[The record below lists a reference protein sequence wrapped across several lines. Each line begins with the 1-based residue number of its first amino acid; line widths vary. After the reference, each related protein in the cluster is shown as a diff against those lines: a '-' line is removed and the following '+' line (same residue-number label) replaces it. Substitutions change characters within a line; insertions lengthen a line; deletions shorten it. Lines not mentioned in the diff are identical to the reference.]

1 MQNNYISSQDFE
13 ETHTVYSAI
22 KPVEIFMSSNTD
34 DVIDYLF
41 DTLLQRFEEEIET
54 SNERGSWFDHEN
66 VVLLHYYFMK
76 IDIKRAESYME
87 SLE

>member
-1 MQNNYISSQDFE
+1 MQNNCISSKDFE
-13 ETHTVYSAI
+13 ETHTMHSVI
-22 KPVEIFMSSNTD
+22 KPVEIFMGSNTD
-34 DVIDYLF
+34 DVIDKLS

-54 SNERGSWFDHEN
+54 SNERGSWFDHES